1 MWTPKGFDWVYR
13 RFVRNVIAGYEVVLA
28 KPFEN
33 RHVLDKIPDFYERLR
48 GSYDAKFFE
57 QEALGEYLNVQ
68 AGVVYQGF
76 QRNRNRAGS
85 GDRWSVA
92 VVLGT
97 GLQRGSDEFD
107 RGAEE
112 RRRDSGAG

>member
-1 MWTPKGFDWVYR
+1 MSG
-13 RFVRNVIAGYEVVLA
+13 GYEVVLA

-33 RHVLDKIPDFYERLR
+33 SHVLDKIPDFYERLR

-76 QRNRNRAGS
+76 QRQRNVRDIEIDAS
-85 GDRWSVA
+85 AA

-97 GLQRGSDEFD
+97 GF
-107 RGAEE
+107 
-112 RRRDSGAG
+112 